1 MVEFNIFNIFIW
13 IILLFFVLLFVKQF
27 FSEKI
32 KNKFCVICITI
43 TLTWIILL
51 IIYWMGY
58 FEDKLI
64 IGLLMGCTIIG
75 VYYIVEKK
83 MNRKYSLF
91 RLPFLL
97 TLIFIGYNLI
107 GKNIELSNIID
118 VVILLVILW
127 ILFLFLLSYHKN
139 KTLNRIVNKIVEC
152 CKKW

>member
-1 MVEFNIFNIFIW
+1 VEFNIFNIFIW